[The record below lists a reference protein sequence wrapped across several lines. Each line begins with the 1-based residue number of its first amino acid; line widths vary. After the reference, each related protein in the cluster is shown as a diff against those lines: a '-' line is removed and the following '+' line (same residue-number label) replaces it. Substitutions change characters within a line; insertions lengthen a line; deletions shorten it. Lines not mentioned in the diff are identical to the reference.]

1 MSADD
6 SIYRDELRLR
16 VCGLLVE
23 DDRILLAQ
31 LHSPATEE
39 LIWTPPGG
47 GVKFGEK
54 LAEGLKRE
62 FLQETNL
69 EVSVHNLLHIN
80 EFIDSPFH
88 AVEFY
93 FEVERQS
100 GRLELGHDPELTWNR
115 QLLNDLQWVSL
126 KKLDQLAFAPE
137 SLRSKLLNWERRSDF
152 SAFER

>member
-1 MSADD
+1 MPADD

-31 LHSPATEE
+31 IHSPATEE

-54 LAEGLKRE
+54 LAEALKRE
-62 FLQETNL
+62 FIQETNL
-69 EVSVHNLLHIN
+69 EVAVHNLLHVN
-80 EFIDSPFH
+80 EFIARPFH
-88 AVEFY
+88 AVELY

-100 GRLELGHDPELTWNR
+100 GRLELGHDPELAWNR

-126 KKLDQLAFAPE
+126 TKLNQLTFAPE

-152 SAFER
+152 LPFEK